1 MRLNAGDFYE
11 SEETGLQITSFPPY
25 AAVLAWRG
33 KGLFKKNKEYAD
45 KYHKNVILTKACIVT
60 AKVFLRD
67 EKQIIKD
74 QNYLTHYLRNL
85 L

>member
-1 MRLNAGDFYE
+1 MSKKQNIIFFDGFCPESRLKGKQVRMRLNQDDFWE

-45 KYHKNVILTKACIVT
+45 KYHKNLILTI
-60 AKVFLRD
+60 
-67 EKQIIKD
+67 
-74 QNYLTHYLRNL
+74 
-85 L
+85 